1 MAYLRRK
8 GKITTLFKHKQAT
21 ELFFLKK
28 TFLFFTYSL
37 EFNDY
42 EDV

>member
-1 MAYLRRK
+1 MAYLERK
-8 GKITTLFKHKQAT
+8 GKITTLFKDKQAT
-21 ELFFLKK
+21 ELFFLEK

-37 EFNDY
+37 DVNDY